1 MDGMSHMFMNAASF
15 RSRPFQVFRAFTL
28 IELLVVIAIIG
39 ILAGMLL
46 PVMGRAKTQAKG
58 VACLSNMK
66 QLSLSFKLYTDDQ
79 PYLLNFGGGSVG
91 TGYLGPAPADYIV
104 PNASFTYWPDIL
116 RSNYTRSRQVHSCP
130 GLPMVSNPANN
141 VGTAHNLGIGI
152 NWPGIVG
159 FNNARISE
167 HQVLKPDD
175 TVIFGD
181 SGPMDPQSYAETNPD
196 KWNALPFQG
205 THYFLTPP
213 HVAFLAPVPGVSCNR
228 IYNRHGGL
236 ASVAWMDG
244 RAERIKTSALGF
256 MDPGTG
262 TTNAIGDPRAKW
274 DMQ

>member
-1 MDGMSHMFMNAASF
+1 MNTVPARGFGGAM
-15 RSRPFQVFRAFTL
+15 RAAFTL

-39 ILAGMLL
+39 VLAGMLL

-58 VACLSNMK
+58 VACLNNMK
-66 QLSLSFKLYTDDQ
+66 QLALSFKLYTDDQ

-104 PNASFTYWPDIL
+104 PNPSFTYWPDIL

-130 GLPMVSNPANN
+130 GLPMTSNPANN
-141 VGTAHNLGIGI
+141 VGVAHNLGIGI

-167 HQVLKPDD
+167 HQILKPSD

-181 SGPMDPQSYAETNPD
+181 TSPMQPQSYAETNPD
-196 KWNALPFQG
+196 KWVGVPLQG
-205 THYFLTPP
+205 SHYFLTPP
-213 HVAFLAPVPGVSCNR
+213 HVAFLAPVPGVGCNR

-236 ASVAWMDG
+236 ASVAWIDG
-244 RAERIKTSALGF
+244 RAERLKASSLGF
-256 MDPGTG
+256 MDPNTG
-262 TTNAIGDPRAKW
+262 ATNAIGDPRAKW
-274 DMQ
+274 DME